1 VTKTNGT
8 VTQIFKYYEKLYY
21 ELYGH
26 QPVINRYKEKWGM
39 TEVLKDLGGPRVKEL
54 LDMYFRTSHN
64 KHTLQDFYYNYD
76 KLIVN
81 ERLRAQDKERR
92 ARIMEQT
99 RKRTEDEQ

>member
-1 VTKTNGT
+1 MTKTNGT
-8 VTQIFKYYEKLYY
+8 VTQMFKYYEKLYS

-64 KHTLQDFYYNYD
+64 
-76 KLIVN
+76 